1 MSSEANSFPTLPIID
16 LLDMEMATAEQTAN
30 LINQA
35 RRFLASVHAS
45 ISSRYDEG
53 NYVVVGERLNLLANV
68 LPSSSM
74 AKAIA
79 IKAYHKKKLIVQL
92 EYINDPDKK
101 KLGLTMI
108 KDLAKDHAANGVA
121 MRLTDGIY
129 GMDLDSRLSMEKLIE
144 VIAHEMVH
152 IKQFVM
158 GNLKYEGRSFYWHGK
173 KVIRSKINYYDHP
186 WEIEAWSKEKV
197 LASKIFKIWVK
208 AESVHHGKYKRNK
221 I

>member
-101 KLGLTMI
+101 KLGMTMI
-108 KDLAKDHAANGVA
+108 KDLAKDHCYAEIGLMSLADETHSDIREQIGA
-121 MRLTDGIY
+121 LRSI
-129 GMDLDSRLSMEKLIE
+129 LS
-144 VIAHEMVH
+144 AH
-152 IKQFVM
+152 
-158 GNLKYEGRSFYWHGK
+158 
-173 KVIRSKINYYDHP
+173 
-186 WEIEAWSKEKV
+186 
-197 LASKIFKIWVK
+197 K
-208 AESVHHGKYKRNK
+208 AELEARIGSNQT
-221 I
+221 